1 VLGLLENIVEIIG
14 NVPAYILYAIE
25 TIINIVF
32 SGIQAVFS
40 LATSLIPLPATP
52 VPSFI
57 PEINWF
63 FPIGS
68 VVSIMTPIV
77 SGYVLF
83 LAVRY
88 IFKKVGD
95 L

>member
-1 VLGLLENIVEIIG
+1 MLGLLENIVEIIG

-25 TIINIVF
+25 TIINLVF

-40 LATSLIPLPATP
+40 VATSLIGLPAIP
-52 VPSFI
+52 VPSYI
-57 PEINWF
+57 AEINWF

-77 SGYVLF
+77 SGYVSF
-83 LAVRY
+83 LLVRY

>member
-1 VLGLLENIVEIIG
+1 MLGLLENIVEIIG

-25 TIINIVF
+25 SIINLVF
-32 SGIQAVFS
+32 SGVQAVFS
-40 LATSLIPLPATP
+40 VATSLIPLPAIP

-57 PEINWF
+57 AEINWF

-88 IFKKVGD
+88 IFKWVGD